1 MEMVFCKSGLDLS
14 STVPQCSGGWVS
26 VEANLIVTPAEQ
38 LPVNPENL
46 VLALGS
52 GILVV
57 LPLALLLFGVKAAK
71 QAINKS

>member
-1 MEMVFCKSGLDLS
+1 MQMVFCKSDLDLS

-38 LPVNPENL
+38 LPVDPANL
-46 VLALGS
+46 MLAFGT
-52 GILVV
+52 GILVF
-57 LPLALLLFGVKAAK
+57 LPLAVAIFAIKAAK

>member
-14 STVPQCSGGWVS
+14 GTTPQCSGGWVS

-38 LPVNPENL
+38 LPVDPSNL
-46 VLALGS
+46 MLAFGS
-52 GILVV
+52 GLLVV
-57 LPLALLLFGVKAAK
+57 LPLALVLFGIKAAK